1 MSDCIFGI
9 KCNGVSIEASQI
21 SIEEDQSRFDYICN
35 VSLKD
40 SWNGNG
46 TYEVS
51 IINKDYIQGLP
62 VGKWRLSKAWI
73 TYNWG
78 DSSAKLV
85 MEDEDGN
92 DTCDIIASTDRGS
105 AGGFHVPSLART
117 IFTKAQEVVRD
128 YPNAKICSAI
138 IELHESQKKLN
149 ISFLK
154 EYCLGKVKEKGDE
167 EYVDNIEYV
176 ILKLSKHFEVYK
188 KTKELLKEQED
199 QRSKQLLKDIITESK
214 SLLDELIDKNNTRI
228 Q

>member
-9 KCNGVSIEASQI
+9 KCNGVSIEVSQI
-21 SIEEDQSRFDYICN
+21 SIDDDQSRFDYICN

-40 SWNGNG
+40 AWNGNG
-46 TYEVS
+46 TYDVS
-51 IINKDYIQGLP
+51 IINKDYFQGLP

-78 DSSAKLV
+78 DSFAKLV

-92 DTCDIIASTDRGS
+92 ETCDIIASADRGS
-105 AGGFHVPSLART
+105 AGGFHVSSLARSV
-117 IFTKAQEVVRD
+117 FTKAQEVVRD

-138 IELHESQKKLN
+138 IELHESQKQLN
-149 ISFLK
+149 VSFLK
-154 EYCLGKVKEKGDE
+154 EYCLGKVKEKSDE

-188 KTKELLKEQED
+188 RTKELLKEQED
-199 QRSKQLLKDIITESK
+199 QRSKQLLKDIITNCRC
-214 SLLDELIDKNNTRI
+214 LLDSFKECNN
-228 Q
+228 